1 MHERDAA
8 FPFPFYFAESAMGT
22 LVINDL
28 PESVDLDRQAM
39 AAITGGAMVQSHQT
53 MLAPQMFTGLRIAA
67 GNSGAATS
75 AIRSPSAE
83 ALTAQRTR
91 TTLLR

>member
-1 MHERDAA
+1 
-8 FPFPFYFAESAMGT
+8 MGT

-39 AAITGGAMVQSHQT
+39 AAITGGSMVQAHQT
-53 MLAPQMFTGLRIAA
+53 MLAPRMLTGLPIVA
-67 GNSGAATS
+67 GLGEFAG
-75 AIRSPSAE
+75 RSPIAQ
-83 ALTAQRTR
+83 AVVQRTR

>member
-1 MHERDAA
+1 
-8 FPFPFYFAESAMGT
+8 MGT

-39 AAITGGAMVQSHQT
+39 AAVTGGSMVQAHQT
-53 MLAPQMFTGLRIAA
+53 MLAPQMFTGLRIVRGGVGVGTPVA
-67 GNSGAATS
+67 
-75 AIRSPSAE
+75 RSPIAE
-83 ALTAQRTR
+83 AVAQRTR

>member
-1 MHERDAA
+1 
-8 FPFPFYFAESAMGT
+8 MGT

-39 AAITGGAMVQSHQT
+39 AAITGGSMVQAHQT

-67 GNSGAATS
+67 GLGEFAG
-75 AIRSPSAE
+75 RSPIAE
-83 ALTAQRTR
+83 AVAQRTR

>member
-1 MHERDAA
+1 
-8 FPFPFYFAESAMGT
+8 MGT

-39 AAITGGAMVQSHQT
+39 AAITGGSMVQAHQT

-67 GNSGAATS
+67 GLREFAGEFAG
-75 AIRSPSAE
+75 RSPIAE
-83 ALTAQRTR
+83 AVAQRTR

>member
-1 MHERDAA
+1 
-8 FPFPFYFAESAMGT
+8 MGT

-28 PESVDLDRQAM
+28 PESVDLDRRAM
-39 AAITGGAMVQSHQT
+39 AAITGGSMVQAHQT

-67 GNSGAATS
+67 GLGEFAAEF
-75 AIRSPSAE
+75 AGRSPIAE
-83 ALTAQRTR
+83 AVAQRTR